1 MDIIRKR
8 RVKDGHGNAGAE
20 YSDII
25 SRAQSWSRGA
35 DVSAQDIDAE
45 KREEDLAF
53 GVPHS
58 STVDYE
64 LDGSHTPKGGR
75 TDGVKSDE

>member
-1 MDIIRKR
+1 MDIVSKR

-20 YSDII
+20 YSDIV
-25 SRAQSWSRGA
+25 SRACSWSRGA

-53 GVPHS
+53 GGTHTA
-58 STVDYE
+58 TVEYE
-64 LDGSHTPKGGR
+64 LDDSHVPKGGR
-75 TDGVKSDE
+75 TDGVK

>member
-1 MDIIRKR
+1 MDIINKR

-25 SRAQSWSRGA
+25 SRACSWSRGA
-35 DVSAQDIDAE
+35 DVSAQDIDDE

-53 GVPHS
+53 GIPHS
-58 STVDYE
+58 STVEYE
-64 LDGSHTPKGGR
+64 LDDSHTPEGGR
-75 TDGVKSDE
+75 TNGVKK

>member
-8 RVKDGHGNAGAE
+8 RGLGGHGNAAAE

-35 DVSAQDIDAE
+35 DTAWQDIDDE

-53 GVPHS
+53 GIPHS
-58 STVDYE
+58 ETIDSA
-64 LDGSHTPKGGR
+64 LSGSRTPKGGR
-75 TDGVKSDE
+75 TDGVKHE